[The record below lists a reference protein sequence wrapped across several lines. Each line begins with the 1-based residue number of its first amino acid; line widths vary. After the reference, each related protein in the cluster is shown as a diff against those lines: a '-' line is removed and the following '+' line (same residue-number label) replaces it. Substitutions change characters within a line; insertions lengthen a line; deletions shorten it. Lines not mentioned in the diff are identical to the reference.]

1 MDPHAEQSQEQSPR
15 PRRDLPTGASA
26 AQTPRAVPA
35 TNGTTRRPTG
45 ELRELFWQNVIQE
58 MLTSLSMLS
67 MQIEARK
74 SAQRRNPGTII
85 IDTPG
90 GTITSQPQDESGE
103 QESSDEALFDGRLAV
118 ITTQGTRIPIAEV
131 HPLFA
136 CGVASNN
143 GDRALSNAVECT
155 VFQISTPPGEVY
167 TLPLSEIR
175 GFHSLSPELVQKL
188 QAQAEAQMQFARRA
202 EGETDQPFGFAAFTS
217 LSRDEREE
225 AEATGSDGLYEPT
238 PTPDHNS

>member
-1 MDPHAEQSQEQSPR
+1 MDAQPTPEQNPR
-15 PRRDLPTGASA
+15 PRRDLPTSASA
-26 AQTPRAVPA
+26 LQAPRAVPA
-35 TNGTTRRPTG
+35 ANGTTRRSTG

-90 GTITSQPQDESGE
+90 GTITSEPQDEAEENEVSE
-103 QESSDEALFDGRLAV
+103 EALFDGRLAV

-136 CGVASNN
+136 CGVASDN

-175 GFHSLSPELVQKL
+175 GFHSLSPELVQRM

-217 LSRDEREE
+217 LSRNEREE
-225 AEATGSDGLYEPT
+225 NEPPSSDGLYEPT
-238 PTPDHNS
+238 QTSGNNS